1 MWQSVLLGT
10 VRYDMPSLS
19 LWSHGVWSNG
29 EEMKE
34 SLKSKMETDLHKI
47 TLKLERARE
56 KAETVNAAVQELERQ
71 QYALQSALDVLE
83 FRGPVVPQDNPD
95 FGPGGPPNILPAI
108 APAAK
113 LPPNTVL
120 LNGEPV
126 VLEQGW
132 TVGKTEQGEEV
143 LVPPVLPR
151 SDQSRPVAPPVILPP
166 IGSDDGF
173 ASDLPGGM

>member
-1 MWQSVLLGT
+1 MKDLRTTTEL
-10 VRYDMPSLS
+10 RLS
-19 LWSHGVWSNG
+19 L
-29 EEMKE
+29 
-34 SLKSKMETDLHKI
+34 I
-47 TLKLERARE
+47 QRKLERAYKKAALANESVERLE
-56 KAETVNAAVQELERQ
+56 KHQR
-71 QYALQSALDVLE
+71 ALQSALDIMDGKEVTITFPNGL
-83 FRGPVVPQDNPD
+83 PD
-95 FGPGGPPNILPAI
+95 FNGRKFSTDVTPS
-108 APAAK
+108 PAAK